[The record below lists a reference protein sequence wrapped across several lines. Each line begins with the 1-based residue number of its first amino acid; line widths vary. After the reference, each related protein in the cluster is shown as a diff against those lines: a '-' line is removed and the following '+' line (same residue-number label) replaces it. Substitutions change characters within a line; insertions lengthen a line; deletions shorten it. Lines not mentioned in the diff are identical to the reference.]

1 MEGSLPGGDGCSV
14 CGRGPCGLGP
24 PPVEHLT
31 SQDLRLISVKS
42 ILPKGPR
49 LREQAPRNLIPLPGL
64 KEPPDGASMNSGMSS
79 SLMPQLNTRDMT
91 ARYLPRVLSLTSRP
105 RKEDFSSFAT
115 ILIASIVANLV
126 IGKQRRLLPS
136 PGRLDSAN

>member
-1 MEGSLPGGDGCSV
+1 
-14 CGRGPCGLGP
+14 
-24 PPVEHLT
+24 
-31 SQDLRLISVKS
+31 
-42 ILPKGPR
+42 
-49 LREQAPRNLIPLPGL
+49 
-64 KEPPDGASMNSGMSS
+64 
-79 SLMPQLNTRDMT
+79 MT